1 MTLVKQR
8 DSLKRKKI
16 DTLDIRY
23 HLLLLVLPLILFF
36 LVFSFAMPS
45 GQNDFLSLS
54 LICIVY
60 LFGYSLSY
68 YLHQGRIIRL
78 WQHLEQVVNINDATY
93 ELVHLSS
100 QYQDEHAFLDAL
112 LNTAVSVIN
121 GAEMGSII
129 LVDPK
134 TSELTFESAVG
145 LDLNRLRKLKFTL
158 EQSFE
163 YRLTDGR
170 CDRVVVVD
178 DMHQINSGSTL
189 TAEEQNILITAALQP
204 IRSTLSSPIHI
215 DGKLYGMLNLDSTN
229 VGAFSD
235 YDKNLVGILTH
246 EASNAISLYQKSQQ
260 IQKLA
265 NTDPLT
271 GLYNRKRFD
280 ELLRQWQHKPQLGSY
295 LIIMDMDNLKTI
307 NDIHGHQSGDH
318 AINLMA
324 SAMKSAWP
332 SKSVL
337 GRFGGDEFVAICHG
351 PEHKVRQE
359 LDNMTQWLTDKAQFS
374 VHFSAGVVEYQ
385 GDWQQAFKQ
394 ADAAMYLEKRTK
406 KSLKQA

>member
-1 MTLVKQR
+1 MKQR
-8 DSLKRKKI
+8 DSLRRKKI
-16 DTLDIRY
+16 DTLDVRY
-23 HLLLLVLPLILFF
+23 HFLLLVLPLILFF

-112 LNTAVSVIN
+112 LNKAVSMIN

-129 LVDPK
+129 LINPK
-134 TSELTFESAVG
+134 NNELTFECAVG
-145 LDLNRLRKLKFTL
+145 LNLQRLRQLKFTL

-163 YRLTDGR
+163 YRLTNGR
-170 CDRVVVVD
+170 CDRVVVID
-178 DMHQINSGSTL
+178 DMRHVNSGSTL
-189 TAEEQNILITAALQP
+189 SDEDQAILLTASERP

-215 DGKLYGMLNLDSTN
+215 DGKLYGMLNLDSGEY
-229 VGAFSD
+229 GAFND
-235 YDKNLVGILTH
+235 YDRNLVGILTH
-246 EASNAISLYQKSQQ
+246 EASNAIALYQKSQQ

-280 ELLRQWQHKPQLGSY
+280 ELLRQWHHKPQLGSY
-295 LIIMDMDNLKTI
+295 LIIIDMDNLKTI
-307 NDIHGHQSGDH
+307 NDAYGHQSGDH
-318 AINLMA
+318 AIMLMA
-324 SAMKSAWP
+324 QAMKDTWP
-332 SKSVL
+332 HKVLL
-337 GRFGGDEFVAICHG
+337 GRFGGDEFVVICQG
-351 PEHKVRQE
+351 PEEKVRLE
-359 LDNMTQWLTDKAQFS
+359 LTHMESELTGKTQFPVK
-374 VHFSAGVVEYQ
+374 FSAGIADYQ

-406 KSLKQA
+406 KNVEQA

>member
-1 MTLVKQR
+1 VKQQ

-16 DTLDIRY
+16 DTLDFRY
-23 HLLLLVLPLILFF
+23 HIVLLVLPLILFS
-36 LVFSFAMPS
+36 LVFTFAMPS
-45 GQNDFLSLS
+45 SQHDFLSLS

-112 LNTAVSVIN
+112 LNKAVGVID

-129 LVDPK
+129 LVNPR
-134 TSELTFESAVG
+134 TNELKFECTVG
-145 LDLNRLRKLKFTL
+145 LDLLQLQKLKFHL

-163 YRLTDGR
+163 FRLTDGR
-170 CDRVVVVD
+170 CDRVVVIDNMQHVNAASNLTQEEQD
-178 DMHQINSGSTL
+178 ILL
-189 TAEEQNILITAALQP
+189 TAATQP

-215 DGKLYGMLNLDSTN
+215 DGKLYAMLNLDSGN
-229 VGAFSD
+229 YGAFND
-235 YDKNLVGILTH
+235 YDRNLVGILTH
-246 EASNAISLYQKSQQ
+246 EASNAIALYQKSQQ

-271 GLYNRKRFD
+271 GLYNRKRF
-280 ELLRQWQHKPQLGSY
+280 EERLSQWQHKPQLGSF
-295 LIIMDMDNLKTI
+295 LVILDMDNLKTI
-307 NDIHGHQSGDH
+307 NDIHGHQAGDH
-318 AINLMA
+318 AITALA
-324 SAMKSAWP
+324 DAMKTIWP
-332 SKSVL
+332 HKALL
-337 GRFGGDEFVAICHG
+337 GRFGGDEFVLICHG
-351 PEHKVRQE
+351 PEHKLVKE
-359 LDNMTQWLTDKAQFS
+359 LAELAALLDNPKAGFKVQ
-374 VHFSAGVVEYQ
+374 FSAGIADYQ
-385 GDWQQAFKQ
+385 GDWHQAFKQ
-394 ADAAMYLEKRTK
+394 ADSAMYLEKRTK